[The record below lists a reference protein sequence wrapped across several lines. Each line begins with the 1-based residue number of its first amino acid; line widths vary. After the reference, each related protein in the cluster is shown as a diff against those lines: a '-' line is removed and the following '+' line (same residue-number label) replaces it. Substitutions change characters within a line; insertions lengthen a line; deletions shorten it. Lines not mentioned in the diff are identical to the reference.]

1 MPLHLLNNIEIQMY
15 LNYEPWFNGIYLRDN
30 LLRIKDGA
38 LNINLDEKQSKG
50 KHRVSL
56 VIDKNTTMYIDSFV
70 TEYTSQ
76 EVLSKIKDK
85 SIAHS
90 ISSVQS
96 DDLIMCGFYCIASIE
111 HMIARKTL
119 LDCNNLFFPDECQ
132 KKNKMIYIYIYI
144 YIYIL

>member
-1 MPLHLLNNIEIQMY
+1 MY

-38 LNINLDEKQSKG
+38 LNINFDEKQSKA

-70 TEYTSQ
+70 TEYTPQ

-85 SIAHS
+85 SITHS
-90 ISSVQS
+90 IASVQS
-96 DDLIMCGFYCIASIE
+96 DDLIMCGFYCIAFIE
-111 HMIARKTL
+111 HMIAGKL
-119 LDCNNLFFPDECQ
+119 C
-132 KKNKMIYIYIYI
+132 
-144 YIYIL
+144 